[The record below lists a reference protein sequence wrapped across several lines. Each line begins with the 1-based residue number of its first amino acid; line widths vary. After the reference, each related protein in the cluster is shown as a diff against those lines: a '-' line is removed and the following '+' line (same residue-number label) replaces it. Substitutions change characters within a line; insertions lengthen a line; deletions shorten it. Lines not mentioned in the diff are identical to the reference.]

1 MANKDY
7 KTIRVANDT
16 YDKLRELKF
25 KKNKSFVDILK
36 ECIDK
41 EYIQLKEEEKS
52 HERGDQ

>member
-25 KKNKSFVDILK
+25 KRNKSYVDILK
-36 ECIDK
+36 ACIDK
-41 EYIQLKEEEKS
+41 EYMKLKEEENNNK
-52 HERGDQ
+52 RGNQ